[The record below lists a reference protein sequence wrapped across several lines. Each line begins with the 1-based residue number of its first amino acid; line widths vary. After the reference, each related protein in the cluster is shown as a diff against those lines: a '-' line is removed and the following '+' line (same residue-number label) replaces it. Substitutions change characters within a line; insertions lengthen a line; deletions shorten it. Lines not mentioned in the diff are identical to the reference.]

1 MDMSKLDIFKEWI
14 SQQSTQKALLAAL
27 AAVGVVFDPEK
38 VNTIIAGFLVVY
50 SLLAAFRDK
59 S

>member
-1 MDMSKLDIFKEWI
+1 MDKLKIFVDWI
-14 SQQSTQKALLAAL
+14 SQQSTQKAILAAL
-27 AAVGVVFDPEK
+27 AAGGIVIDPAQA
-38 VNTIIAGFLVVY
+38 TAILAGFLTIY

>member
-1 MDMSKLDIFKEWI
+1 MDKLKIFVDWI
-14 SQQSTQKALLAAL
+14 SQQSTQKALLAA
-27 AAVGVVFDPEK
+27 AAAAGIAIDPTK
-38 VNTIIAGFLVVY
+38 ISAIVPGFLAVY